1 MLFNCSSTCAEYVVV
16 GFNLDRDLGVSMME
30 ERELREKEVSKM
42 NGVNGEESWP
52 SP

>member
-1 MLFNCSSTCAEYVVV
+1 MLFNCSSTRAEYVVV

-42 NGVNGEESWP
+42 NGVNGEGSWP